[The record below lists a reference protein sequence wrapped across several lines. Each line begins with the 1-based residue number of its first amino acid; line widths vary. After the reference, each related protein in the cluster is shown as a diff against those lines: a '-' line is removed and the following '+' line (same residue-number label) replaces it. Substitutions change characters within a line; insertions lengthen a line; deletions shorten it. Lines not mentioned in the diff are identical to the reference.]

1 MFETSS
7 FFLFLSASVLLI
19 LAPGP
24 DVIFTLTQSIT
35 RGKKA
40 GVMTALGLAVGNSIH
55 TAGAALGVSIIFK
68 TSVIAFNLFK
78 VFGVCYLLYLAFQA
92 IKHRNNPAST
102 KESTETTTG
111 SSLFFKGFLMNV
123 LNPKV
128 AIFFLA
134 FLPQFVNTQLGNVP
148 IQIFILGCIFMVLV
162 ALIFGL
168 IGYFAGSFRIIL
180 EKSSFSRY
188 LNVSSAVIFIALGIK
203 LALTRQ

>member
-24 DVIFTLTQSIT
+24 DVIFTLTQGIT

-40 GVMTALGLAVGNSIH
+40 GIMTALGLAVGNSIH

-68 TSVIAFNLFK
+68 TSLLAFNLFK
-78 VFGVCYLLYLAFQA
+78 IFGICYLLYLAFQA
-92 IKHRNNPAST
+92 VKHRNDSSSM
-102 KESTETTTG
+102 KEDDDTVTG
-111 SSLFFKGFLMNV
+111 SSLFLKGFLMNI

-134 FLPQFVNTQLGNVP
+134 FLPQFVNSQSGNIP
-148 IQIFILGCIFMVLV
+148 LQIFILGCIFMILV
-162 ALIFGL
+162 ALIFSSV
-168 IGYFAGSFRIIL
+168 GYFAGSFRIIL
-180 EKSSFSRY
+180 EKTTFTRY
-188 LNVSSAVIFIALGIK
+188 LNLSAAVIFIALGIK
-203 LALTRQ
+203 LAFTHQ

>member
-1 MFETSS
+1 MFDTSS

-24 DVIFTLTQSIT
+24 DIIFTLTQSIT

-40 GVMTALGLAVGNSIH
+40 GVMTALGLAVGNSVH
-55 TAGAALGVSIIFK
+55 TVGAALGLSIIFK
-68 TSVIAFNLFK
+68 TSIIAFNLFK
-78 VFGVCYLLYLAFQA
+78 IFGVCYLLYLAFQA
-92 IKHRNNPAST
+92 IKHRNDPAT
-102 KESTETTTG
+102 IKEGPGITSG

-134 FLPQFVNTQLGNVP
+134 FLPQFVNSQSGNVTL
-148 IQIFILGCIFMVLV
+148 QILILGCIFIVLV
-162 ALIFGL
+162 ALIFGS
-168 IGYFAGSFRIIL
+168 IGYFAGSFRIFL

-203 LALTRQ
+203 LAFSRQ